1 MNIVYFSH
9 YFTPEI
15 GAPSARIYDLSQYW
29 LESDNHVEVATCFP
43 NHPHGK
49 LYPEYKLQRYKSEE
63 VDGIQTHRTW
73 SYITPNKGFIKK
85 TLGHVSFWVSSYL
98 FSVKRL
104 SQPEIIIGTSPTFF
118 AAMAALNA
126 ASRRKVPFVM
136 EVRDLWPAIFVELGV
151 LTNKSIISVLE
162 RWEMWMYKRA
172 TKIVTVTEAFRQN
185 LIDRGIPAE
194 KVHTIPN
201 GADTNYWI
209 PQEKPAA
216 LSKKLG
222 LENKFIVLYIGT
234 HGISQALHSVV
245 NAAHLLKTETNV
257 HFLFVGAGAD
267 KEKLKQMSQDL
278 ALTNIT
284 FHDPVKKG
292 EMNDFYALSD
302 VCLIPLRDI
311 PLFDTFIPSKM
322 FEIMAMARPM
332 IGSVRGEPADI
343 LRRSKSA
350 AVVSPENSVELA
362 DAIRNL
368 SESSD
373 LCQEMGRNGREFVE
387 AHYSRRALAEAYKH
401 ILADAIEVYK
411 NN

>member
-15 GAPSARIYDLSQYW
+15 GAPSARIYDLSQCW
-29 LESDNHVEVATCFP
+29 LASDDHVEVATCFP

-49 LYPEYKLQRYKSEE
+49 LYPEYTLQRYQKED

-73 SYITPNKGFIKK
+73 SYITPNNGFIKK
-85 TLGHVSFWVSSYL
+85 TLGHVSFWFSSYL
-98 FSVKRL
+98 FTVGRL
-104 SQPEIIIGTSPTFF
+104 NQPEVIIGTSPTFF

-126 ASRRKVPFVM
+126 ARRRKVPFIM

-151 LTNKSIISVLE
+151 LTNKTIISILE
-162 RWEMWMYKRA
+162 RWELWMYKRA

-201 GADTNYWI
+201 GADINYWV
-209 PQEKPAA
+209 PLEKPAA
-216 LSKKLG
+216 LSKKLD
-222 LENKFIVLYIGT
+222 LENKFVVLYIGT

-245 NAAHLLKTETNV
+245 ETASQLKDDEKV
-257 HFLFVGAGAD
+257 HFVFVGAGAD
-267 KEKLKQMSQDL
+267 KPKLKQMAQDL
-278 ALTNIT
+278 GLTNIT
-284 FHDPVKKG
+284 FHDPVTKA

-322 FEIMAMARPM
+322 FEVMAMARPM

-343 LRRSKSA
+343 LRRSGGA
-350 AVVSPENSVELA
+350 TVVPPENSVELA
-362 DAIRNL
+362 DAIRDL
-368 SESSD
+368 SANPAQ
-373 LCQEMGRNGREFVE
+373 CREMGQKGREFVE
-387 AHYSRRALAEAYKH
+387 AHYSRRALAQSYKN
-401 ILADAIEVYK
+401 ILVDAITTYK